1 MENLKVLILDK
12 TAINELPSSLHR
24 LIGLE
29 ELSLQSCTRL
39 KIIPNNIVDLYLLS
53 RLDCSGCCRLTEIPK
68 NIGRMSSLTELSLQG
83 SSIVTL
89 PESMASLS
97 SLKSLNLSDCKLLE
111 CIPKLPPHVNHLFAF
126 DCPSIKRVVPN
137 SRLELMSD
145 SKEDTF
151 EFHLTNSQELDSS
164 FWSNIGDEAC
174 IKITEDAYG
183 SVIFC
188 FPGSAVPCW
197 FHYSCQGHSVTMK
210 KDSPNLCSKNRLI
223 GFALCVILGHE
234 VMDDT
239 RRRSRSLT
247 YKLGFEYDGQ
257 RPHFFYDHLPMHY
270 LNWKGRDRFII
281 QDHTFLWKYQF
292 DLASIGNKLF
302 HAHSFTFEIL
312 DEQFRPLNLQSTFTV
327 KECGLCPL
335 YTRENDDNGIEE
347 PSGSRAAQ

>member
-1 MENLKVLILDK
+1 
-12 TAINELPSSLHR
+12 
-24 LIGLE
+24 
-29 ELSLQSCTRL
+29 
-39 KIIPNNIVDLYLLS
+39 
-53 RLDCSGCCRLTEIPK
+53 
-68 NIGRMSSLTELSLQG
+68 
-83 SSIVTL
+83 
-89 PESMASLS
+89 
-97 SLKSLNLSDCKLLE
+97 
-111 CIPKLPPHVNHLFAF
+111 
-126 DCPSIKRVVPN
+126 
-137 SRLELMSD
+137 MSD

-335 YTRENDDNGIEE
+335 YTKENNDNGIEE